1 MIVTLFSLM
10 LSCGIPQL
18 RTENGEQLSA
28 AFLSLVPFKD
38 VTKLTIAYRAGV
50 CVHVIVH
57 FIVHVIDL
65 DWLSTTLRVNDTEEE
80 AAQHFR
86 ALITEAMNTVT
97 TRLNDAA
104 HLLRR

>member
-1 MIVTLFSLM
+1 M
-10 LSCGIPQL
+10 
-18 RTENGEQLSA
+18 
-28 AFLSLVPFKD
+28 
-38 VTKLTIAYRAGV
+38 RA
-50 CVHVIVH
+50 
-57 FIVHVIDL
+57 DL

-86 ALITEAMNTVT
+86 GLITEAMNTVT